1 MKICQYMDVVL
12 RDFEE
17 SDVPKKVEWIN
28 NSQNNQ
34 FLHYELPLKIEKTI
48 EWFRNKDNSRRLDCI
63 IEYEGVP
70 VGLIGLLQIDRS
82 NLKAEYYITIGETG
96 YKQKGI
102 ATKATMAIIE
112 YAFTELNLHKVY
124 LTVDARN
131 EHAIKLY
138 EKVGFKQ
145 EGYFVDDLFCPHTSE
160 FIDRKRYATVNNCK
174 IRGGKTILCDSESF
188 SKRGSS

>member
-70 VGLIGLLQIDRS
+70 VGLIGLLQIDRV
-82 NLKAEYYITIGETG
+82 NMKAEYYITIGENS

-102 ATKATMAIIE
+102 ATKATKAILE
-112 YAFTELNLHKVY
+112 YAFLKLQLHKVY
-124 LTVDARN
+124 LTVDAKN
-131 EHAIKLY
+131 EKAIRLY
-138 EKVGFKQ
+138 EKVGFER
-145 EGYFVDDLFCPHTSE
+145 EGYFVDDLFCSQNAE
-160 FIDRKRYATVNNCK
+160 FIDREIYASVNRNP
-174 IRGGKTILCDSESF
+174 GGG
-188 SKRGSS
+188 RGSFTS